1 MIDLEGKDARKLKD
15 ILDGLK
21 SENDKYEEN
30 CKKEVY
36 LYYIYLNRLG
46 DAVLDEEDKID
57 HESFKKS

>member
-30 CKKEVY
+30 CKKEV
-36 LYYIYLNRLG
+36 LG